1 VGIKHKE
8 LSVANKL
15 DITKKVDTQQHVTLN
30 KFAEELG
37 IPVLTFNNN
46 NTMTNKNNIRKQGG
60 ISE

>member
-15 DITKKVDTQQHVTLN
+15 DITKKVDTQQHVTLI

-46 NTMTNKNNIRKQGG
+46 NNTMTNKNNI
-60 ISE
+60 